1 MKKTFKITV
10 DTTSKEFMDDYGR
23 ENATVVM
30 EPTLNL
36 MGDGV
41 RYTWREIKR
50 IIALSDGDDVI
61 AFALD
66 RQGTDIKITKI
77 TLPASMEEAIKQ

>member
-66 RQGTDIKITKI
+66 RQVFSLET
-77 TLPASMEEAIKQ
+77 